1 MKRDIIELSSPEIK
15 GNLINLTTFVNI
27 VNTFAV
33 FNYSHPSV
41 KKYILSIAKLV
52 AQHEELMLSGHHFSR
67 LLWSFC
73 VLYEPI

>member
-33 FNYSHPSV
+33 FNYSHTSV

-52 AQHEELMLSGHHFSR
+52 AQH
-67 LLWSFC
+67 
-73 VLYEPI
+73 